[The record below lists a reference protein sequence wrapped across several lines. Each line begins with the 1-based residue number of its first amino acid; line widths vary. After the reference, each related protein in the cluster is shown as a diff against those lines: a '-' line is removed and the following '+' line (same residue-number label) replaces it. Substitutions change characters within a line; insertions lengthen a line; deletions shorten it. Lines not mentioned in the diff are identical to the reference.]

1 MGNTKHAPFFPDAL
15 FPCVRLLILTK
26 DEVMTPICFI
36 STAFGATFALTFY
49 YITTFSSKTSLYEKH
64 MAHG

>member
-1 MGNTKHAPFFPDAL
+1 MGNTKHVPFFPDAL
-15 FPCVRLLILTK
+15 FLCVRLLILTT

-36 STAFGATFALTFY
+36 STAFWAPFALTFY
-49 YITTFSSKTSLYEKH
+49 CITTFSSKTSLYEKH